1 MHSCFYRLYQ
11 KWHDKR
17 LHSKMVL
24 ATPDFV
30 VVLFRGGSPED
41 GDSYQAQG
49 LSLPL
54 FSPADK
60 LCRGF
65 GNFQKG

>member
-30 VVLFRGGSPED
+30 VVLFRGGA
-41 GDSYQAQG
+41 AQKMVI
-49 LSLPL
+49 PT
-54 FSPADK
+54 K
-60 LCRGF
+60 L
-65 GNFQKG
+65 KG